1 MVIWRSALI
10 VATLVTATATLL
22 GLPPPIA
29 CNLSAS
35 VAIPSLGLFA
45 ITLVVA
51 VRKNGPFAILH
62 AYAVAVGLGVIVSRL
77 CGTLNVALWLS
88 LLPLAGLL
96 ARNGLHLAIFI
107 TAAGAFFGQVFGPY
121 ATLFASIMAATDVF
135 IVKRVVNLVGDFSD
149 KVSVRLPE
157 IDLGFGDFAV
167 YGALASQ
174 LVGYGLYG
182 VISAFVSTALGI
194 IATELLFL
202 RRLGYGPA
210 LPMPVAFLL
219 LSKIVYFFHVHVV
232 GSKKGH
238 RNSRC
243 GCCSSHRRH
252 NVSTAELL

>member
-1 MVIWRSALI
+1 MVVWRSALI
-10 VATLVTATATLL
+10 VATLVTATAALL
-22 GLPPPIA
+22 GLPPPIM
-29 CNLSAS
+29 CSLSMS

-45 ITLVVA
+45 ITMVVA
-51 VRKNGPFAILH
+51 VRKNGPFAILY
-62 AYAVAVGLGVIVSRL
+62 AYAVVAGLGVIVLRL

-107 TAAGAFFGQVFGPY
+107 AAAGAFFGQVFGPY
-121 ATLFASIMAATDVF
+121 AMLFAGAMAVVDVF
-135 IVKRVVNLVGDFSD
+135 IVKKVVKLVESFSD

-182 VISAFVSTALGI
+182 VIVAFVSIALGI

-232 GSKKGH
+232 GSKKG
-238 RNSRC
+238 RRDSCC
-243 GCCSSHRRH
+243 GCCSSYRRY
-252 NVSTAELL
+252 NVSTAGPV